1 MSFIQSTLKYFGL
14 TTKAQADTQINR
26 SYEAGYYDGMNG
38 NDEPPSGTLA
48 SYGYAQSNTGKR
60 DFTSMSQD
68 QLLNIAWVLYQS
80 NPLAKRYLEIVRDHV
95 LGRGVQVTTEDEDF
109 RAIIDT
115 FWKRNKMD
123 ANLKKF
129 TPQLR
134 LLGEQCYPAF
144 VRQTDGRVT
153 IGYVDPA
160 DIDHVVLH
168 PHNVLRPVMVILKFD
183 NSYRKR
189 RIYRIIQEDEGFVR
203 GNTVVLPRYDGKLVT
218 WEQAQIEPW
227 EQLALESNGISQ
239 YTGSCFYYSVN
250 NVSNQ
255 PRGFSDFLQV
265 ADWLDADDETL
276 FALADREQIAGYFSW
291 DVTLDGI
298 DKTEV
303 TARAAEMRTR
313 VPKKGQLNVHNDK
326 EHWEMKSPDLKQQG
340 SIATS
345 EALSDRA
352 WGMLGMPKIWRGIGE
367 GTNYASGLV
376 MGEPTRKSLENKQDT
391 VKDMIT
397 EMIAFA
403 RDQAEI
409 AGYYK
414 GDGEFEVI
422 MPEMSAADVAQIATA
437 LPQITNALS
446 VLVNDLRVIGRQ
458 RAGEITAKLL
468 NEIGIKYDAAEEI
481 ALIDEA
487 EPEQGEQ
494 DTATADAANKYL
506 MGLLQGNNG
515 VPKNNG
521 SEL

>member
-1 MSFIQSTLKYFGL
+1 
-14 TTKAQADTQINR
+14 
-26 SYEAGYYDGMNG
+26 
-38 NDEPPSGTLA
+38 
-48 SYGYAQSNTGKR
+48 
-60 DFTSMSQD
+60 
-68 QLLNIAWVLYQS
+68 
-80 NPLAKRYLEIVRDHV
+80 
-95 LGRGVQVTTEDEDF
+95 
-109 RAIIDT
+109 
-115 FWKRNKMD
+115 
-123 ANLKKF
+123 
-129 TPQLR
+129 
-134 LLGEQCYPAF
+134 
-144 VRQTDGRVT
+144 
-153 IGYVDPA
+153 
-160 DIDHVVLH
+160 
-168 PHNVLRPVMVILKFD
+168 
-183 NSYRKR
+183 
-189 RIYRIIQEDEGFVR
+189 
-203 GNTVVLPRYDGKLVT
+203 
-218 WEQAQIEPW
+218 
-227 EQLALESNGISQ
+227 
-239 YTGSCFYYSVN
+239 
-250 NVSNQ
+250 
-255 PRGFSDFLQV
+255 
-265 ADWLDADDETL
+265 
-276 FALADREQIAGYFSW
+276 
-291 DVTLDGI
+291 
-298 DKTEV
+298 
-303 TARAAEMRTR
+303 
-313 VPKKGQLNVHNDK
+313 
-326 EHWEMKSPDLKQQG
+326 
-340 SIATS
+340 
-345 EALSDRA
+345 
-352 WGMLGMPKIWRGIGE
+352 
-367 GTNYASGLV
+367 